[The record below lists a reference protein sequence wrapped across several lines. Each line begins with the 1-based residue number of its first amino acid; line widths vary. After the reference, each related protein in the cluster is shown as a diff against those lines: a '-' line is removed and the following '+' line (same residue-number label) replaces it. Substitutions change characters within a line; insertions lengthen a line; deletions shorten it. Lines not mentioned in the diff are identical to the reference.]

1 MQIYKIVFNFSKKNG
16 ILSANMLFLRL
27 SFNKA
32 SKNELMKQL
41 KKRKRKK
48 TIIWTASIL
57 TLLMVATLAFLYSM
71 LFKPIELTE
80 TAYIYIDDDRD
91 YEEIIEQLQE
101 KVTLPN
107 EDIFRLLAD
116 RMNYP
121 NMVKTGRY
129 AIEDGMTMPD
139 LIRRLRSGS
148 QVPIN
153 LTFNNIRTM
162 ENLAGRLSSQL
173 MADSVSILNVL
184 NDTSVATTY
193 GFNEQ
198 TFGAM
203 FIPNTYEVY
212 WDTSIE
218 NLINRMKKEY
228 DSFWNAERRAKAE
241 KVGLTPIEVTT
252 LASIVEEE
260 ATYADEYAIVAG
272 LYINRL
278 NRGMR
283 LEADPTVKF
292 ALGDPSLRRILFK
305 HLEVESPYNTYKID
319 RLPPGPIRI
328 PSTTS
333 IEATLSPTQHNY
345 IFMCAKDDLSGR
357 HNFAVTHAEHA
368 RNARAYQRALNER
381 GIY

>member
-1 MQIYKIVFNFSKKNG
+1 ML
-16 ILSANMLFLRL
+16 ILCDSIKMALIN
-27 SFNKA
+27 A
-32 SKNELMKQL
+32 LMEQL
-41 KKRKRKK
+41 KKRNRKK
-48 TIIWTASIL
+48 TFIWIASIFL
-57 TLLMVATLAFLYSM
+57 LLMVATTVIIYNM
-71 LFKPIELTE
+71 VFKPIELTE
-80 TAYIYIDDDRD
+80 TVFIYIDKNSD
-91 YEEIIEQLQE
+91 YEEVVDQLKE
-101 KVTLPN
+101 KVALPN
-107 EDIFRLLAD
+107 EYIFSLLAE

-121 NMVKTGRY
+121 SRVKSGRY
-129 AIEDGMTMPD
+129 AVEDGITMPD
-139 LIRRLRSGS
+139 LIRTLRSGS
-148 QVPIN
+148 QAPIN

-173 MADSVSILNVL
+173 MADSTSILNVL
-184 NDTSVATTY
+184 NDTSVAASY

-218 NLINRMKKEY
+218 SLINRMKKEY
-228 DSFWNAERRAKAE
+228 DSFWNAERRAQAE
-241 KVGLTPIEVTT
+241 KIGLTPLEVTT

-260 ATYADEYAIVAG
+260 ATYADEYPIVAG

-283 LEADPTVKF
+283 LEADPTVKY
-292 ALGDPSLRRILFK
+292 AVGDASLRRILFK
-305 HLEVESPYNTYKID
+305 HLEVESPYNTYKVD

-328 PSTTS
+328 PSTS
-333 IEATLSPTQHNY
+333 AINATLSPTQHNY

>member
-1 MQIYKIVFNFSKKNG
+1 MEQKIKKN
-16 ILSANMLFLRL
+16 NR
-27 SFNKA
+27 
-32 SKNELMKQL
+32 
-41 KKRKRKK
+41 RKS
-48 TIIWTASIL
+48 IIWIVSIL
-57 TLLMVATLAFLYSM
+57 LLLAITVVIFTYTLV
-71 LFKPIELTE
+71 FKPTELTE
-80 TAYIYIDDDRD
+80 TVYIYIDENRN
-91 YEEIIEQLQE
+91 YEDVVSQLREKEI
-101 KVTLPN
+101 LPN
-107 EDIFRLLAD
+107 EDIFRILAD

-129 AIEDGMTMPD
+129 AIEDGMTMPEI
-139 LIRRLRSGS
+139 IRRLRSGS
-148 QVPIN
+148 QTPLN

-173 MADSVSILNVL
+173 MVDSVSILNVL
-184 NDTSVATTY
+184 IDTSLAAKH
-193 GFNEQ
+193 GFNEH

-212 WDTSIE
+212 WDTSID

-228 DSFWNAERRAKAE
+228 EAFWNTQRREKAANL
-241 KVGLTPIEVTT
+241 GLTPIEVTI

-260 ATYADEYAIVAG
+260 ATYADEYPVVAG

-278 NRGMR
+278 NKGMR

-292 ALGDPSLRRILFK
+292 AVGDASLRRILFK

-319 RLPPGPIRI
+319 GLPPGPIRI

-333 IEATLSPTQHNY
+333 IEATLSPTLHNY

>member
-1 MQIYKIVFNFSKKNG
+1 
-16 ILSANMLFLRL
+16 MLFLCV
-27 SFNKA
+27 SNYKA
-32 SKNELMKQL
+32 FKNELMEQL
-41 KKRKRKK
+41 KKRNRKR
-48 TIIWTASIL
+48 IFIWIASITL
-57 TLLMVATLAFLYSM
+57 LLMVAIAAFLYS
-71 LFKPIELTE
+71 LVFKPIELTE
-80 TAYIYIDDDRD
+80 EVYIYIDEERD
-91 YEEIIEQLQE
+91 YETVVDQLKE
-101 KVTLPN
+101 KVELPN
-107 EDIFRLLAD
+107 EDVFRLLAD

-139 LIRRLRSGS
+139 LIRALRSGS

-173 MADSVSILNVL
+173 MADSISILDVL
-184 NDTSVATTY
+184 NDTSVAAKY

-198 TFGAM
+198 TFGSM

-212 WDTSIE
+212 WDTNVESLIE
-218 NLINRMKKEY
+218 RMKREY
-228 DSFWNAERRAKAE
+228 DSFWNTERRAQAE
-241 KVGLTPIEVTT
+241 KIGLTPLEVTT

-260 ATYADEYAIVAG
+260 ATYADEYPIVAG

-292 ALGDPSLRRILFK
+292 AVGDATLRRILFK

-319 RLPPGPIRI
+319 GLPPGPIRI
-328 PSTTS
+328 PSTS
-333 IEATLSPTQHNY
+333 AINATLSPAQHNY

-368 RNARAYQRALNER
+368 RNARAYQKALNER

>member
-1 MQIYKIVFNFSKKNG
+1 
-16 ILSANMLFLRL
+16 MLFLCV
-27 SFNKA
+27 SNYKA
-32 SKNELMKQL
+32 FKNELMEQL
-41 KKRKRKK
+41 KKRNRKR
-48 TIIWTASIL
+48 IFIWIASITL
-57 TLLMVATLAFLYSM
+57 LLMVAIAAFLYS
-71 LFKPIELTE
+71 LVFKPIELTE
-80 TAYIYIDDDRD
+80 EVYIYIDEERD
-91 YEEIIEQLQE
+91 YETVVDQLKE
-101 KVTLPN
+101 KVELPN
-107 EDIFRLLAD
+107 EDVFRLLAD

-139 LIRRLRSGS
+139 LIRALRSGS

-173 MADSVSILNVL
+173 MVDSVSILNVL
-184 NDTSVATTY
+184 NDTSVAASY

-212 WDTSIE
+212 WDTNVESLIE
-218 NLINRMKKEY
+218 RMKREY
-228 DSFWNAERRAKAE
+228 DSFWNTERRAKAE
-241 KVGLTPIEVTT
+241 KLGLTPLEVTT

-260 ATYADEYAIVAG
+260 ATYADEYPIVAG

-292 ALGDPSLRRILFK
+292 AVGDATLRRILFK

-319 RLPPGPIRI
+319 GLPPGPIRI
-328 PSTTS
+328 PSTS
-333 IEATLSPTQHNY
+333 AINATLSPAQHNY

-368 RNARAYQRALNER
+368 RNARAYQKALNER

>member
-1 MQIYKIVFNFSKKNG
+1 
-16 ILSANMLFLRL
+16 MLFLCV
-27 SFNKA
+27 SNYKA
-32 SKNELMKQL
+32 FKNELMEQL
-41 KKRKRKK
+41 KKRNRKR
-48 TIIWTASIL
+48 IFIWIASI
-57 TLLMVATLAFLYSM
+57 TLLLIVAIAAFLYS
-71 LFKPIELTE
+71 LVFKPIELTE
-80 TAYIYIDDDRD
+80 EVYIYIDEERD
-91 YEEIIEQLQE
+91 YETVVDQLKE
-101 KVTLPN
+101 KVELPN
-107 EDIFRLLAD
+107 EDVFRLLAD

-139 LIRRLRSGS
+139 LIRALRSGS

-173 MADSVSILNVL
+173 MVDSVSILNVL
-184 NDTSVATTY
+184 NDTSVAASY

-212 WDTSIE
+212 WDSSIKS
-218 NLINRMKKEY
+218 LINRMKKEY
-228 DSFWNAERRAKAE
+228 DSFWNTERRAQAE
-241 KVGLTPIEVTT
+241 KIGLTPLEVTT

-260 ATYADEYAIVAG
+260 ATYADEYPIVAG

-292 ALGDPSLRRILFK
+292 AVGDATLRRILFK

-319 RLPPGPIRI
+319 GLPPGPIRI
-328 PSTTS
+328 PSTS
-333 IEATLSPTQHNY
+333 AINATLSPAQHNY

-368 RNARAYQRALNER
+368 RNARAYQKALNER

>member
-1 MQIYKIVFNFSKKNG
+1 MEQ
-16 ILSANMLFLRL
+16 
-27 SFNKA
+27 
-32 SKNELMKQL
+32 Q
-41 KKRKRKK
+41 KKRSRKK
-48 TIIWTASIL
+48 IIIWIASIFILLLVATTTIIYN
-57 TLLMVATLAFLYSM
+57 MV
-71 LFKPIELTE
+71 FKPIELSE
-80 TAYIYIDDDRD
+80 TVYIYIDKNSD
-91 YEEIIEQLQE
+91 YEEVVDQLQE
-101 KVTLPN
+101 KATLPN
-107 EDIFRLLAD
+107 EYIFRQLSD

-129 AIEDGMTMPD
+129 AVEDGMTMPD

-148 QVPIN
+148 QAPIN

-162 ENLAGRLSSQL
+162 ESLAGRLSSQL
-173 MADSVSILNVL
+173 MVDSISILNVL
-184 NDTSVATTY
+184 NDTSVAASY

-218 NLINRMKKEY
+218 SLINRMKKEY
-228 DSFWNAERRAKAE
+228 DAFWNADRRAKAE
-241 KVGLTPIEVTT
+241 KLGLTPLEVTT

-260 ATYADEYAIVAG
+260 ATYADEYPIVAG

-292 ALGDPSLRRILFK
+292 AVGDASLRRILFK

-319 RLPPGPIRI
+319 GLPPGPIRI
-328 PSTTS
+328 PSTS
-333 IEATLSPTQHNY
+333 AINATLSPTQHNY

>member
-1 MQIYKIVFNFSKKNG
+1 MEQKIKKN
-16 ILSANMLFLRL
+16 NR
-27 SFNKA
+27 
-32 SKNELMKQL
+32 
-41 KKRKRKK
+41 RKS
-48 TIIWTASIL
+48 IIWIVSIL
-57 TLLMVATLAFLYSM
+57 LLLAITVVIFTYTLV
-71 LFKPIELTE
+71 FKPTELTE
-80 TAYIYIDDDRD
+80 TVYIYIDENRN
-91 YEEIIEQLQE
+91 YEDVVSQLREKEI
-101 KVTLPN
+101 LPN
-107 EDIFRLLAD
+107 EDIFRILAD

-129 AIEDGMTMPD
+129 AIEDGMTMPEI
-139 LIRRLRSGS
+139 IRRLRSGS
-148 QVPIN
+148 QTPLN

-173 MADSVSILNVL
+173 MVDSVSILNVL
-184 NDTSVATTY
+184 IDTSLAVKH
-193 GFNEQ
+193 GFNEH

-212 WDTSIE
+212 WDTSID

-228 DSFWNAERRAKAE
+228 EAFWNTQRREKAANL
-241 KVGLTPIEVTT
+241 GLTPIEVTI

-260 ATYADEYAIVAG
+260 ATYADEYPVVAG

-278 NRGMR
+278 NKEMR

-292 ALGDPSLRRILFK
+292 AVGDASLRRILFK

-319 RLPPGPIRI
+319 GLPPGPIRI

-333 IEATLSPTQHNY
+333 IEATLSPTLHNY

>member
-1 MQIYKIVFNFSKKNG
+1 
-16 ILSANMLFLRL
+16 MLFLCV
-27 SFNKA
+27 SNYKA
-32 SKNELMKQL
+32 FKNELMEQL
-41 KKRKRKK
+41 KKRNRKR
-48 TIIWTASIL
+48 IFIWIASITL
-57 TLLMVATLAFLYSM
+57 LLMVAIAAFLYS
-71 LFKPIELTE
+71 LVFKPIELTE
-80 TAYIYIDDDRD
+80 EVYIYIDEERD
-91 YEEIIEQLQE
+91 YETVVDQLKE
-101 KVTLPN
+101 KVELPN
-107 EDIFRLLAD
+107 EDVFRLLAD

-148 QVPIN
+148 QAPIN

-162 ENLAGRLSSQL
+162 ESLAGRLSSQL
-173 MADSVSILNVL
+173 MVDSVSILNVL
-184 NDTSVATTY
+184 NDTSVAASY

-218 NLINRMKKEY
+218 SLINRMKKEY
-228 DSFWNAERRAKAE
+228 DTFWNAERRAQAE
-241 KVGLTPIEVTT
+241 KIGLTPLEVTT

-260 ATYADEYAIVAG
+260 ATYADEYPIVAG

-283 LEADPTVKF
+283 LEADPTVKY
-292 ALGDPSLRRILFK
+292 AVGDASLRRILFK
-305 HLEVESPYNTYKID
+305 HLEVESPYNTYKVD

-328 PSTTS
+328 PSTS
-333 IEATLSPTQHNY
+333 AINATLSPAQHNY

>member
-198 TFGAM
+198 TFCAM

>member
-1 MQIYKIVFNFSKKNG
+1 
-16 ILSANMLFLRL
+16 MLFLCV
-27 SFNKA
+27 SNYKA
-32 SKNELMKQL
+32 FKNELMEQL
-41 KKRKRKK
+41 KKRNRKR
-48 TIIWTASIL
+48 IFIWIASITL
-57 TLLMVATLAFLYSM
+57 LLMVAIAAFLYS
-71 LFKPIELTE
+71 LVFKPIDLTE
-80 TAYIYIDDDRD
+80 EVYIYIDEERD
-91 YEEIIEQLQE
+91 YETVVDQLKE
-101 KVTLPN
+101 KVELPN
-107 EDIFRLLAD
+107 EDVFRLLAD

-139 LIRRLRSGS
+139 LIRALRSGS

-173 MADSVSILNVL
+173 MADSISILDVL
-184 NDTSVATTY
+184 NDTSVAAKY

-198 TFGAM
+198 TFGSM

-212 WDTSIE
+212 WDTNVESLIE
-218 NLINRMKKEY
+218 RMKREY
-228 DSFWNAERRAKAE
+228 DSFWNTERRAKAE
-241 KVGLTPIEVTT
+241 KLGLTPLEVTT

-260 ATYADEYAIVAG
+260 ATYADEYPIVAG

-292 ALGDPSLRRILFK
+292 AVGDATLRRILFK

-319 RLPPGPIRI
+319 GLPPGPIRI
-328 PSTTS
+328 PSTS
-333 IEATLSPTQHNY
+333 AINATLSPAQHNY

-368 RNARAYQRALNER
+368 RNARAYQKALNER

>member
-1 MQIYKIVFNFSKKNG
+1 
-16 ILSANMLFLRL
+16 MLFLCV
-27 SFNKA
+27 SNYKA
-32 SKNELMKQL
+32 FKNELMEQL
-41 KKRKRKK
+41 KKRNRKR
-48 TIIWTASIL
+48 IFIWIASI
-57 TLLMVATLAFLYSM
+57 TLLLIVAIAAFLYS
-71 LFKPIELTE
+71 LVFKPIELTE
-80 TAYIYIDDDRD
+80 EVYIYIDEERD
-91 YEEIIEQLQE
+91 YETVVDQLKE
-101 KVTLPN
+101 KVELPN
-107 EDIFRLLAD
+107 EDVFRLLAD

-139 LIRRLRSGS
+139 LIRALRSGS

-173 MADSVSILNVL
+173 MVDSVSILNVL
-184 NDTSVATTY
+184 NDTSVAASY

-212 WDTSIE
+212 WDTNVESLIE
-218 NLINRMKKEY
+218 RMKREY
-228 DSFWNAERRAKAE
+228 DSFWNTERRAKAQ
-241 KVGLTPIEVTT
+241 KLGLTPLEVTT

-260 ATYADEYAIVAG
+260 ATYADEYPIVAG

-292 ALGDPSLRRILFK
+292 AVGDASLRRILFK

-319 RLPPGPIRI
+319 GLPPGPIRI
-328 PSTTS
+328 PSTS
-333 IEATLSPTQHNY
+333 AINATLSPAQHNY

>member
-1 MQIYKIVFNFSKKNG
+1 
-16 ILSANMLFLRL
+16 MLFLCV
-27 SFNKA
+27 SNYKA
-32 SKNELMKQL
+32 FKNELMEQL
-41 KKRKRKK
+41 KKRNRKR
-48 TIIWTASIL
+48 IFIWIASITL
-57 TLLMVATLAFLYSM
+57 LLMVAIAAFLYS
-71 LFKPIELTE
+71 LVFKPIELTE
-80 TAYIYIDDDRD
+80 EVYIYIDEERD
-91 YEEIIEQLQE
+91 YETVVDQLKE
-101 KVTLPN
+101 KVELPN
-107 EDIFRLLAD
+107 EDIFRFLAN

-129 AIEDGMTMPD
+129 AVEDGMTMPD

-148 QVPIN
+148 QAPIN

-162 ENLAGRLSSQL
+162 ESLAGRLSSQL

-184 NDTSVATTY
+184 NDTSIAASY

-218 NLINRMKKEY
+218 SLINRMKKEY
-228 DSFWNAERRAKAE
+228 DAFWNTDRRAQAE
-241 KVGLTPIEVTT
+241 KIGLTPLEVAT

-260 ATYADEYAIVAG
+260 ATYADEYPIVAG

-292 ALGDPSLRRILFK
+292 AVGDATLRRILFK
-305 HLEVESPYNTYKID
+305 HLEVESPYNTYKVD

-328 PSTTS
+328 PSTS
-333 IEATLSPTQHNY
+333 AINATLSPAQHNY